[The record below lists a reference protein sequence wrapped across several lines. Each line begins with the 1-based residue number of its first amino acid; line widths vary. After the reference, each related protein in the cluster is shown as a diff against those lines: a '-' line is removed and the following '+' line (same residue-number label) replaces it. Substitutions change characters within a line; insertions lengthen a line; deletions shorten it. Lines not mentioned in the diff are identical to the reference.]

1 VQPSVLGAQI
11 SDYERHSTEQES
23 PPATTIYVGVDGT
36 GVAIIPSQIQ
46 GRRGKQCDGSA
57 KTMEMKIVA
66 VWVCDRVDEQGYVL
80 TDPMSV
86 TNSAAIES
94 AITAD
99 RAKELCAFATRIE
112 REALRRGFLRCKS
125 SGCHW

>member
-1 VQPSVLGAQI
+1 MQPSVLGAQI

-66 VWVCDRVDEQGYVL
+66 AWVCDRVDEQGYVL

-94 AITAD
+94 ATTAD